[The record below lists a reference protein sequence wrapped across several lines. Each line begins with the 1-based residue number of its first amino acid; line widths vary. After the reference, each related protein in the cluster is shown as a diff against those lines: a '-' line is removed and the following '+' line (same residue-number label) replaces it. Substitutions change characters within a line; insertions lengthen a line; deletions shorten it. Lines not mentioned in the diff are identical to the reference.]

1 MGVRKSAGPW
11 NSGAEIGTR
20 PATYVNECN
29 SVLFPA
35 FWSPR
40 TRNVKTSVPAATYC
54 SKFTGAP
61 SEQTFTV
68 ALAGRGGWRALNSC
82 RRQRT
87 FVTNGESRSSTSSW
101 YKSGWQYAVRCSNI
115 EQSSIVVRLG
125 ISAADFAATDASK
138 LTAVRTS
145 RCRSPRAGPR
155 EAAVNAGRPDLES
168 PLSGGSPQM

>member
-1 MGVRKSAGPW
+1 
-11 NSGAEIGTR
+11 
-20 PATYVNECN
+20 
-29 SVLFPA
+29 
-35 FWSPR
+35 
-40 TRNVKTSVPAATYC
+40 
-54 SKFTGAP
+54 
-61 SEQTFTV
+61 
-68 ALAGRGGWRALNSC
+68 
-82 RRQRT
+82 
-87 FVTNGESRSSTSSW
+87 
-101 YKSGWQYAVRCSNI
+101 VRCSNI